1 MNVRRSDVLIRIRR
15 RLSSS
20 DGFSLAEVLVTM
32 MIMGI
37 ALPVFYGVLSSVQ
50 QSAAR
55 NDYLSRANDQ
65 ARLAVEELDREIRSG
80 NVLYDPANETP
91 SYLTM
96 RIYTQ
101 TNAATRRASFGS
113 TGYVCALWTINEDGR
128 LIKNMWPPGKP
139 GESTGWRVVA
149 EGMVNRDQVPEE
161 DGYAFVLDEDL
172 SKGRRTVN
180 IKLLVNPNPDSSW
193 SRTVQVE
200 MSSTGRNTSYGFPE
214 DVCHGSPT

>member
-1 MNVRRSDVLIRIRR
+1 MNPWFGDVARLRR
-15 RLSSS
+15 RASSE

-37 ALPVFYGVLSSVQ
+37 ALPIFYGVLSSVQ

-80 NVLYDPANETP
+80 NVLYDPANESP
-91 SYLTM
+91 SHFTM

-101 TNAATRRASFGS
+101 ANATTRAESFG
-113 TGYVCALWTINEDGR
+113 TPGYVCALWTIDDDGR
-128 LIKNMWPPGKP
+128 LIKNMWPPNRL

-149 EGMVNRDQVPEE
+149 EGIVNRDQDPLSN
-161 DGYAFVLDEDL
+161 GYAFVLDSDL

-193 SRTVQVE
+193 SRTVLVE
-200 MSSTGRNTSYGFPE
+200 TASTGRNTSYGFPE
-214 DVCHGSPT
+214 DVCNGTPS